1 MVEIK
6 TIDFGKTEEKEKP
19 IDFNKPRFEPKVID
33 FGPQPQV
40 QTVSDVK
47 EEQPIVVDKE
57 EYISPYGRT
66 FGEIYETVK
75 ALRELGAPDENV
87 NKFLE
92 QKNFTRDDFEKK
104 SIEFEDYY
112 KKRYGTDILGRPK
125 KDFDVTKDLPS
136 EFKLAPPIYKAAKS
150 TTEVLGKVIGSLG
163 DPGKKVVTTVD
174 AVRDFI
180 VDKTPV
186 GIKDAATAVFDPYQ
200 DNGIITTLPQDMTQF
215 LVPFAGLGKVGKL
228 PGLNL
233 IIGESDNLAK
243 ALVKTSVRGGVADVL
258 AFDEDQARLANL
270 LVEKPI
276 LGEGVKQFMED
287 YLVAKPEDTFAQK
300 KLKQFAEGM
309 GLGLSVDVLFRAAK
323 GLFDFVNPKPKD
335 LTGISDTLGDT
346 LQEEVAKTGS
356 KQKSKLEVK
365 EKDSI
370 KETVG
375 KTTEED
381 EVLVFGAGKPD
392 AEGKLTEVEV
402 IKEKTSKVTPY
413 DLEKNMT
420 NELGD
425 ELLPAYKDSQN
436 ALEKQYDKVVASD
449 VIDSLPTMPSVKA
462 TLNEISNATKKT
474 GEAVIDFKP
483 SNKSKMSQESFES
496 NLKQQFGKVEKI
508 GERGFR
514 GGTTTTYKLS
524 KPKRPIIK
532 QELFKNADGSTTVA
546 SKMSEDIGFFKKN
559 FTSRQGMTEEMFN
572 MFLKNKG
579 KKEIIQKDIE
589 RAVRDLQK
597 SIKKDFGTTKL
608 TDEQNKLINDALA
621 GDEKSMSVFKD
632 KIIQD
637 EIITPALYKNVGNSI
652 TQMRKAVDKLSKEL
666 IETGAVDEKLAA
678 RIDNNIGTYL
688 NRSYL
693 LYTDPKYSKNLRQK
707 NPLAIQRARE
717 ALKSIN
723 KKASDAEIEGI
734 INSIIDK
741 ADLKLNDVIDSL
753 GDTKIKFTTDSK
765 ALKKRKDIIPELR
778 AMMGEIE
785 DPFANFAQTYS
796 KLANMINDYKLY
808 KDLSDYALKE
818 GIAIKTTQPLGSQYT
833 VDVGD
838 IGKSGPIK
846 SPFQGLFSNK
856 VFTKSIQDGIEIAS
870 IGDGALNALFTRPYL
885 MYKSASQL
893 AKTVLSHITHL
904 RNMSGA
910 LISTLAN
917 GNISG
922 FYKTVR
928 VMKDYFTDRKNFD
941 NITDYLLENGLLNSS
956 VDYNILRK
964 TLDDIKSPED
974 MENFFSKMFK
984 PVSKVSRSVGK
995 VYAFEDNIFKMAGF
1009 FSELNRYKKIYKNS
1023 TGPYNSLFDAPQEAV
1038 DRALTIARDT
1048 MPNYNLTPRG
1058 VQMFRRLPFFGN
1070 FITFAAESVRSGMSI
1085 LRRGYQEILDGAAT
1099 GNALLTQ
1106 TGMARLGSFAAVLSL
1121 PSYLSI
1127 KSRLKNN
1134 ISDEADIGIK
1144 ELLPEY
1150 LKTGDI
1156 YYLSPIEFADNGDVM
1171 LTINNMAYTNPYAMW
1186 REPFN
1191 AAYVSYQKNKDYD
1204 NIALAIAKASKDSTK
1219 AFLSPFLQE
1228 TMVSKALLNV
1238 LLSTMR
1244 EDEIGGGLT
1253 RPVFQRSDTVPQK
1266 FAKAVGELIGP
1277 VTPGT
1282 LESLYTLIQSGLSE
1296 KKKGMGLTKDGSPKP
1311 FDLELLKNMTGIGPQ
1326 KLNLS
1331 KLYAYKVND
1340 FVKLISTPPKQVAK
1354 KLRDQTELNPQNVY
1368 NMYEKEIFNEFR
1380 MARNFAKFQNNLMD
1394 TGMSEADMQI
1404 AIENA
1409 GYSDRVKRNPMI
1421 NTIIYGDNNFMPTD
1435 ILTPTNF
1442 LNILDKQVPE
1452 LDVDVLQ
1459 EIYNK
1464 YWNKPLLGEEQ
1475 DKQ

>member
-6 TIDFGKTEEKEKP
+6 TIDFGKNKDKEKL
-19 IDFNKPRFEPKVID
+19 IDFDKSSFKPKVID
-33 FGPQPQV
+33 FGPQPQA
-40 QTVSDVK
+40 QTVPDIE

-57 EYISPYGRT
+57 EYISPYGKT

-75 ALRELGAPDENV
+75 ALKELGAPDENV
-87 NKFLE
+87 NKFLQ
-92 QKNFTRDDFEKK
+92 QKNFTRDNFEKK
-104 SIEFEDYY
+104 SIEFENYY
-112 KKRYGTDILGRPK
+112 KSPEKKLRESLTGEEEKFNIKEDIS
-125 KDFDVTKDLPS
+125 S
-136 EFKLAPPIYKAAKS
+136 EFKIAPPIYKAAKS

-200 DNGIITTLPQDMTQF
+200 DDGIITTLPQDMTQF
-215 LVPFAGLGKVGKL
+215 LIPFAGLGKIGKL

-243 ALVKTSVRGGVADVL
+243 ALIKTSIRGGAADVL

-270 LVEKPI
+270 LVDKPV

-287 YLVAKPEDTFAQK
+287 YLIAKPEDTFAQK

-335 LTGISDTLGDT
+335 LTGITDTLGDT

-365 EKDSI
+365 EKNSI
-370 KETVG
+370 RETIG
-375 KTTEED
+375 RTTKED

-392 AEGKLTEVEV
+392 AEGKLTEIEV

-425 ELLPAYKDSQN
+425 ELLPAYKGSQN

-449 VIDSLPTMPSVKA
+449 VVDSLPTVPSVKA
-462 TLNEISNATKKT
+462 TLNEISNATKKN
-474 GEAVIDFKP
+474 GEAVIDFK
-483 SNKSKMSQESFES
+483 SNNKSKMSQENFES
-496 NLKQQFGKVEKI
+496 NLKQQFGKIEKV
-508 GERGFR
+508 GEKGFR
-514 GGTTTTYKLS
+514 GGATITYKLS

-532 QELFKNADGSTTVA
+532 QELFKNADGRTTIA

-559 FTSRQGMTEEMFN
+559 FTSRQGMTDEMFN

-589 RAVRDLQK
+589 KAIRDLQK

-608 TDEQNKLINDALA
+608 TDKQSKLINDALA
-621 GDEKSMSVFKD
+621 GGEQVG
-632 KIIQD
+632 IVR
-637 EIITPALYKNVGNSI
+637 TLYKNVGNSI
-652 TQMRKAVDKLSKEL
+652 TQMRKVIDKLSKEL

-678 RIDNNIGTYL
+678 KIDNNIGTYL

-693 LYTDPKYSKNLRQK
+693 LYTDPKYSKNIRQK

-723 KKASDAEIEGI
+723 KKASDEQIEGLL
-734 INSIIDK
+734 NSIIDK
-741 ADLKLNDVIDSL
+741 ADLKLNDVIDSI
-753 GDTKIKFTTDSK
+753 GDNKIKFTTDSK

-796 KLANMINDYKLY
+796 KLSNMLNDYKLY

-818 GIAIKTTQPLGSQYT
+818 GIALKTPQALGSQYT
-833 VDVGD
+833 VDVKD
-838 IGKSGPIK
+838 LGKSGPIK

-856 VFTKSIQDGIEIAS
+856 VFTRAVQDGIEIAS
-870 IGDGALNALFTRPYL
+870 IGDGVLNAVFTRPYL
-885 MYKSASQL
+885 MYKSSSQL

-910 LISTLAN
+910 AISTLAN

-922 FYKTVR
+922 FYKTVK

-941 NITDYLLENGLLNSS
+941 NITEYLLENGLLNSS

-964 TLDDIKSPED
+964 TLDDIKGPGD
-974 MENFFSKMFK
+974 MENFFSKIFK
-984 PVSKVSRSVGK
+984 PVSKISK
-995 VYAFEDNIFKMAGF
+995 VYAFEDNIFKLAGF

-1023 TGPYNSLFDAPQEAV
+1023 TGPYNSLLDAPQEAV

-1099 GNALLTQ
+1099 GNVLLTQ
-1106 TGMARLGSFAAVLSL
+1106 TGMARLGSFAAVLGL

-1156 YYLSPIEFADNGDVM
+1156 YYLSPLEFANNGDVM

-1204 NIALAIAKASKDSTK
+1204 NVVVAIAKAAKDSTK
-1219 AFLSPFLQE
+1219 AFFSPFLQE

-1244 EDEIGGGLT
+1244 EDEIGGSLT
-1253 RPVFQRSDTVPQK
+1253 KPVFQRSDTVPQK
-1266 FAKAVGELIGP
+1266 FSKAVGELIGP

-1282 LESLYTLIQSGLSE
+1282 LESLYTLIQTGLSE
-1296 KKKGMGLTKDGSPKP
+1296 QKKGMGLTKDGSPKP
-1311 FDLELLKNMTGIGPQ
+1311 FDLELLKNITGIGPQ

-1340 FVKLISTPPKQVAK
+1340 FVRLIDTPPKQVAK

-1394 TGMSEADMQI
+1394 TGMSKEDMQT
-1404 AIENA
+1404 AIERA
-1409 GYSDRVKRNPMI
+1409 GYSDRVKSNPLI
-1421 NTIIYGDNNFMPTD
+1421 NSIIYDNDMFIPKQ

-1442 LNILDKQVPE
+1442 INIIEKQVPE
-1452 LDVDVLQ
+1452 VDVDILQ
-1459 EIYNK
+1459 GIYNK
-1464 YWNKPLLGEEQ
+1464 YINKELLGEEDEQ
-1475 DKQ
+1475 